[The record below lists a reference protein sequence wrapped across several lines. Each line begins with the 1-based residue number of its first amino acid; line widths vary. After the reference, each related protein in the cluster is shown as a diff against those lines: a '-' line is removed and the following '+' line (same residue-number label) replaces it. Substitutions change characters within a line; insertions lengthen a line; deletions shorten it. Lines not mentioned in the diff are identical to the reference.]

1 MRMREESVEEQV
13 QCILTYV
20 QEELVNIQKK
30 NILEDLEVKEIEFVT
45 TRKFL
50 VELKKEFGEED
61 NKSAKIAKLKKIE
74 QSPRIMKEFVQEIR
88 RAARDNEYKEKALV
102 ENFKQE
108 MNRVI
113 RRKLIEAE
121 RPPQSI
127 DK

>member
-1 MRMREESVEEQV
+1 
-13 QCILTYV
+13 
-20 QEELVNIQKK
+20 
-30 NILEDLEVKEIEFVT
+30 
-45 TRKFL
+45 
-50 VELKKEFGEED
+50 
-61 NKSAKIAKLKKIE
+61 
-74 QSPRIMKEFVQEIR
+74 MKEFVQEIR